1 MLGNNDML
9 KGENEEKVR
18 KIQINVKKGSGGMNR
33 RGRRAESK
41 GI

>member
-1 MLGNNDML
+1 ML

-18 KIQINVKKGSGGMNR
+18 KIQINVKKKRSGGMKR